1 MSEVLELIAVV
12 ALVVWG
18 LYMSRRVSILEQQVQ
33 CLAGEC
39 DHEEEWTEDQ
49 L

>member
-1 MSEVLELIAVV
+1 MLDILFWVAAIAFIVEGV
-12 ALVVWG
+12 
-18 LYMSRRVSILEQQVQ
+18 YMSRRVTKLEQQVQ
-33 CLAGEC
+33 CLSGEC